1 MNIHDKKL
9 WYERL
14 AILQSPFTEI
24 DRILAPY
31 TKPINFYKYLNK
43 EENKMKQTVIKYTE
57 VGDCITIVSIKN
69 AASYAEIAHYYG
81 DGIAKV
87 YKKGYPFYVQANAS
101 NPASIFLKDQFSSLN
116 LYEGQ
121 VLTGKAFVNIIE
133 VLKAAGKRLQSLV
146 EEKKAE
152 IKVIRI

>member
-9 WYERL
+9 WRERL
-14 AILQSPFTEI
+14 ARLQSPFTEI

-57 VGDCITIVSIKN
+57 IGDCITIVSIKN
-69 AASYAEIAHYYG
+69 AASYAEIAHCYG
-81 DGIAKV
+81 DEVAKI
-87 YKKGYPFYVQANAS
+87 YKKGYPFYVLANILG
-101 NPASIFLKDQFSSLN
+101 PTSIYLKDKFSSLN

-121 VLTGKAFVNIIE
+121 ILTGKAFVNIIE

>member
-1 MNIHDKKL
+1 MKDKKL
-9 WYERL
+9 WHERL
-14 AILQSPFTEI
+14 AVLRTPFTEI

-31 TKPINFYKYLNK
+31 TEQINFYKYLNK
-43 EENKMKQTVIKYTE
+43 EGNKMKQTVIKYTE

-69 AASYAEIAHYYG
+69 AASYAEIAHCYG
-81 DGIAKV
+81 DDTAKI
-87 YKKGYPFYVQANAS
+87 YKKGYPFYLLANMS
-101 NPASIFLKDQFSSLN
+101 GPTSIFLRDKFLTYN

-121 VLTGKAFVNIIE
+121 VLTGKVFVNIIE